1 MLLDITEPENN
12 ISKKEV
18 AIGIDLGTTNSLIAI
33 SKDGKPKIID
43 FMASIVDFENISI
56 RSIKRLIGKSYD
68 EASAILDSNPE
79 LKQFLLTTSGDI
91 RFSINHQE
99 TTPAQISSIILAK
112 LKSSAEEFLG
122 ESVTKAVITIPAY
135 FDDAARNETKL
146 AAELGGLEVLRL
158 IAEPTAA
165 AFAYGLE
172 NGKEGFFLVYDFGG
186 GTFDV
191 SLLNM
196 QMGVFQVVATGGD
209 LNLGGDDID
218 LAIAKYVEARC
229 ITTLTDVIPA
239 EAGIHEQNITLDS
252 CFHTNDNGQIDD
264 KSQTTLL
271 PFARKAKETFSSQDN
286 FTCEHF
292 SLSKAE
298 FEQITKD
305 IINKTIKIVENV
317 IDDSGIS
324 AEDIEGIIMVGGST
338 RIPLIKQILSQ
349 KFGLKIFDDV
359 DPDKVVALGAALQ
372 AENLTSGAS
381 NLLIDVTPLSLGIEL
396 MGGLV
401 DVMIPRNSAL
411 PASKSV
417 EFTTHADNQTAMK
430 FHIVQG
436 DRALAKDC
444 RSLAHFEIKNIDPMK
459 AKMARIKLEF
469 FVDVDGIL
477 SVTATNQM
485 TGENEK
491 ITLRPSYGLSE
502 EEAFKMLRA
511 AFENAKEDHKQALLI
526 KARNEANDL
535 LLAVRKFEKA
545 SEIEYYLSDLEDKM
559 KTENYEEIIAS
570 LSIVKGMAIDFFNE
584 NLKQELSKEKN
595 ID

>member
-12 ISKKEV
+12 ISKKEI
-18 AIGIDLGTTNSLIAI
+18 AIGIDLGTTNSLVAI
-33 SKDGKPKIID
+33 SKDRKPETINFLPSII
-43 FMASIVDFENISI
+43 DFENISI
-56 RSIKRLIGKSYD
+56 RSIKRLIGKSSH

-79 LKQFLLTTSGDI
+79 LKQFLIDNPEGI
-91 RFSINHQE
+91 KFVINNKE
-99 TTPAQISSIILAK
+99 TTPAQISSMILAK

-122 ESVTKAVITIPAY
+122 EPVSKAVITIPAY

-146 AAELGGLEVLRL
+146 AAELAGLEVLRL

-196 QMGVFQVVATGGD
+196 QMGVFQVVATSGD

-218 LAIAKYVEARC
+218 LAIAKYIKER
-229 ITTLTDVIPA
+229 
-239 EAGIHEQNITLDS
+239 DS
-252 CFHTNDNGQIDD
+252 ILYENHKD
-264 KSQTTLL
+264 KTLL
-271 PFARKAKETFSSQDN
+271 ILARQAKEVLSSQDH
-286 FTCEHF
+286 FTCKDF
-292 SLSKAE
+292 SLTRAE
-298 FEQITKD
+298 FEQIITN
-305 IINKTIKIVENV
+305 IIAKTIKILENV
-317 IDDSGIS
+317 IDDSNI
-324 AEDIEGIIMVGGST
+324 APQNIEGIIMVGGST
-338 RIPLIKQILSQ
+338 RIPLIKSLLAQ
-349 KFGLKIFDDV
+349 KFGLRIFDDV
-359 DPDKVVALGAALQ
+359 DPDQVVAFGAALQ
-372 AENLTSGAS
+372 AENLRSGSS

-444 RSLAHFEIKNIDPMK
+444 RSLAHFELKNIDPMK
-459 AKMARIKLEF
+459 AKMARVKIDF

-485 TGENEK
+485 TGDNEK
-491 ITLRPSYGLSE
+491 ITLHPSYGLSE

-511 AFENAKEDHKQALLI
+511 AFENAKTDHKQALLI
-526 KARNEANDL
+526 KARSEANDL
-535 LLAVRKFEKA
+535 LSAVRKFEKA
-545 SEIEYYLSDLEDKM
+545 SEIEYYLTDLEEKIQ
-559 KTENYEEIIAS
+559 TENYEEISAS
-570 LSIVKGMAIDFFNE
+570 LKIVKGMAIDFFNQ
-584 NLKQELSKEKN
+584 NLKEELSK
-595 ID
+595 